1 MRCTISRASYTQKA
15 ALFLLHAPL
24 VTLWRSP
31 EEPDAD
37 VLDVLGA
44 ELDEE
49 EYKEDPTVGGEAPVD
64 REQEGIHT

>member
-1 MRCTISRASYTQKA
+1 M
-15 ALFLLHAPL
+15 
-24 VTLWRSP
+24 
-31 EEPDAD
+31 
-37 VLDVLGA
+37 LDVLGA